1 MESREEIGT
10 HSTEVE
16 IMDEAEK
23 APKGER
29 LGPSDVLGVSFT
41 VEELIVRL
49 LKIAELS
56 PNLPIFSSHNNHRG
70 IALHHHAFVDRT
82 KDYVSFTHL
91 NDTDASF
98 RSECN
103 EGFGAVP
110 LMHGAPEN
118 RLRGCRIIVDSA
130 FR

>member
-1 MESREEIGT
+1 MPARAVEKSFAT
-10 HSTEVE
+10 HFLFAVDEGLECTRGSV
-16 IMDEAEK
+16 MDDAEK

-49 LKIAELS
+49 AKIAELS
-56 PNLPIFSSHNNHRG
+56 PNLPIFSSHNNHKG

-91 NDTDASF
+91 NDTDAPFQS
-98 RSECN
+98 
-103 EGFGAVP
+103 
-110 LMHGAPEN
+110 
-118 RLRGCRIIVDSA
+118 
-130 FR
+130 

>member
-1 MESREEIGT
+1 
-10 HSTEVE
+10 
-16 IMDEAEK
+16 MDEVEK

-49 LKIAELS
+49 VKIAELS

-98 RSECN
+98 RS
-103 EGFGAVP
+103 
-110 LMHGAPEN
+110 
-118 RLRGCRIIVDSA
+118 
-130 FR
+130 